1 MDTAVKGIARPDQYV
16 GGCAQIP
23 KQAVRALSAPIR
35 GFVRLGHDH
44 HDVVVA
50 VSPPVAPCAR
60 SKKIDALRLAR
71 VNQALNNFPE
81 KWVLALRFDHPA
93 HPPVSIHPNPWR
105 SARSPPAAPAA
116 PLPSRSFRIS
126 WQLSGALA
134 YVQILN

>member
-1 MDTAVKGIARPDQYV
+1 
-16 GGCAQIP
+16 
-23 KQAVRALSAPIR
+23 
-35 GFVRLGHDH
+35 
-44 HDVVVA
+44 
-50 VSPPVAPCAR
+50 
-60 SKKIDALRLAR
+60 
-71 VNQALNNFPE
+71 LNNFPE

>member
-1 MDTAVKGIARPDQYV
+1 MNAAVKGVARPDQYV
-16 GGCAQIP
+16 SCGAQIP

-71 VNQALNNFPE
+71 VNQALNNFLE

-93 HPPVSIHPNPWR
+93 HPPVSIHPNPILKVI
-105 SARSPPAAPAA
+105 SALGIKLHAEART
-116 PLPSRSFRIS
+116 
-126 WQLSGALA
+126 
-134 YVQILN
+134 